1 MPSAHDADAR
11 RVRGEDVVTK
21 VCSTESSES
30 SERVGSVG
38 SVGGVGGAGRFRVL
52 RLLLAEPRLERL
64 THERANRPRGA
75 RVARVKAARRR
86 RRREARALR
95 EAPRGRVRLARRAQR
110 RERLRLELRGEE
122 NRFRFL
128 PFPTVFASGSSRPR
142 SDASVR
148 RSARRPA
155 GRSAAAG
162 AVARRYAQS
171 TAARASATE
180 NVSVLCL
187 RFSENAVGASAMSA
201 AARTRVVSLG
211 ALRKKPRVPDSA
223 NPLLVSSLVGVA
235 PPPGVHSATAAS
247 ARIADAGPSP
257 KRDACPVRSRA
268 ARLACV
274 AATRSPFS
282 NLSTKRSRS
291 PSRPPPSAAAARAT
305 APASRSHRCFRVCAA
320 ARRSAGRAEKSDARR
335 RGTSLA
341 GVATLGAKI
350 ASCCTYVAAS
360 WRHAPSPASV
370 SRTSNAP
377 SSSPFV
383 SRNVSGAKCWSPFF
397 SPSKK
402 EKTSPASPA
411 SPPNAE
417 TKFPYAPAGAPPPFP
432 PSLTA
437 SISADAK
444 AKKEGSCALL
454 FVVNDDAFDIGSPE
468 FTSREIASSSGPTAA
483 VAAFTR
489 RPHAARND
497 DAARDALR
505 DW

>member
-21 VCSTESSES
+21 VCSTESSERSEASEASEASVASDVFTKNAFFASFSPSHAS
-30 SERVGSVG
+30 SGSRTNARIARAARG
-38 SVGGVGGAGRFRVL
+38 SPAS
-52 RLLLAEPRLERL
+52 
-64 THERANRPRGA
+64 RPHA
-75 RVARVKAARRR
+75 AAVAARRAPSAKHR
-86 RRREARALR
+86 GGASGSRAARSAESVCAWNCAAKR
-95 EAPRGRVRLARRAQR
+95 IVSD
-110 RERLRLELRGEE
+110 
-122 NRFRFL
+122 L

-142 SDASVR
+142 SDVSVR

-180 NVSVLCL
+180 NVSVLF
-187 RFSENAVGASAMSA
+187 FSENAVGASAMSA

-223 NPLLVSSLVGVA
+223 NPRLVSSLVGVA

-257 KRDACPVRSRA
+257 KRDACPTRSRA

-377 SSSPFV
+377 SSSP
-383 SRNVSGAKCWSPFF
+383 SKRNVVFSSYFSRVFFKKVFPFW
-397 SPSKK
+397 
-402 EKTSPASPA
+402 
-411 SPPNAE
+411 
-417 TKFPYAPAGAPPPFP
+417 
-432 PSLTA
+432 
-437 SISADAK
+437 
-444 AKKEGSCALL
+444 
-454 FVVNDDAFDIGSPE
+454 
-468 FTSREIASSSGPTAA
+468 FTSCEG
-483 VAAFTR
+483 
-489 RPHAARND
+489 
-497 DAARDALR
+497 
-505 DW
+505 

>member
-21 VCSTESSES
+21 VCSTESSERSEASEASVASVASDVFAFFASFSPSHAS
-30 SERVGSVG
+30 SGSRTNARIARAARG
-38 SVGGVGGAGRFRVL
+38 SPAS
-52 RLLLAEPRLERL
+52 
-64 THERANRPRGA
+64 RPHA
-75 RVARVKAARRR
+75 AAVAARRAPSAKHR
-86 RRREARALR
+86 GGASGSRAARSAESVCAWNCAAKR
-95 EAPRGRVRLARRAQR
+95 IVSDSD
-110 RERLRLELRGEE
+110 
-122 NRFRFL
+122 L

-223 NPLLVSSLVGVA
+223 NPPLVSSLVGVA

-257 KRDACPVRSRA
+257 KRDACPTRSRA

-383 SRNVSGAKCWSPFF
+383 SRNVVFSSYF
-397 SPSKK
+397 SPSP

-417 TKFPYAPAGAPPPFP
+417 TKFPYAPAGAPPPSP

-444 AKKEGSCALL
+444 AKKEGSRALL
-454 FVVNDDAFDIGSPE
+454 FVVTDDAFDVGRPE
-468 FTSREIASSSGPTAA
+468 FTSRRSKEIASISGPTAA